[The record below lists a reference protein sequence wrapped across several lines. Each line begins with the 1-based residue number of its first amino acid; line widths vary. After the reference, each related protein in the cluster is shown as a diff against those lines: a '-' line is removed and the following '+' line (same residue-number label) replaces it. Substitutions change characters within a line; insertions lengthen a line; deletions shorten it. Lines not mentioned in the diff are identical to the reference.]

1 MIDKL
6 SVFHGVNGQHAGTL
20 EIRETRKSG
29 ASPMYE
35 WAWHGGW
42 AGSQNGAANWDDK
55 ASWGDDVVGLV
66 LVPTMP
72 FRALLLI
79 NKAWIGINR
88 PPPRPWFK
96 LNDTIEL
103 LDWNFGKNRPRPHV
117 FKCKFMSTSA

>member
-29 ASPMYE
+29 ASPLYE

-42 AGSQNGAANWDDK
+42 AGSQNGIATWDDK
-55 ASWGDDVVGLV
+55 TTYGEEVVGLV
-66 LVPTMP
+66 LAPVIHFQP
-72 FRALLLI
+72 LLLT
-79 NKAWIGINR
+79 NKTWIGKNR

-96 LNDTIEL
+96 WNDTIEL
-103 LDWNFGKNRPRPHV
+103 LDWNFGRKRPRPHA
-117 FKCKFMSTSA
+117 FKCKYIGTTA